1 MSYYFCKWP
10 NANIRVILLDH
21 PTILNKNTGQIYNVK
36 VAVRPLPVPAGNYTN
51 LTFGDSAE
59 TLFKFKCRN
68 RKIFYEYF
76 DHRTE
81 KFINRQ
87 GKDDAGKVEAPWLF
101 QSVGILL

>member
-51 LTFGDSAE
+51 LTFGDSAGTCSNLNAGTARSFMNILTIE
-59 TLFKFKCRN
+59 
-68 RKIFYEYF
+68 RK
-76 DHRTE
+76 
-81 KFINRQ
+81 N
-87 GKDDAGKVEAPWLF
+87 L
-101 QSVGILL
+101 